1 MRRARKMRVILSKA
15 IELAAREV
23 VHWAQ
28 NAVGDLGYTYK
39 DTLWDSDSFAARKV
53 AELRESG
60 VEEAYIG
67 EALAD
72 HMYSDVD
79 TLVDLCGDRIYDEAT
94 TIVSATII
102 DSPGKT
108 HNDVFKLI
116 CLEIKSC
123 NGGAMAEAMDKLIE
137 RHT

>member
-1 MRRARKMRVILSKA
+1 MRVILSKA

-94 TIVSATII
+94 TIKQDT
-102 DSPGKT
+102 GKD
-108 HNDVFKLI
+108 HDEIFKLI
-116 CLEIKSC
+116 CLEVKS
-123 NGGAMAEAMDKLIE
+123 NNDGAMAKAMDKLIE
-137 RHT
+137 RHCS